1 MVKLIF
7 CWWLFIIE
15 FIKSVHM
22 VIGINSFFFHELELL
37 ILKDL
42 MYIWILYQGDHLLF
56 YQDWSSWIE
65 NYQGTQ
71 HASLTWKQCIFPC
84 WLVLHLCPSVF
95 LQLFVFV
102 GLLFSYFTYLL
113 HHEVIVISL
122 YIMEDNK
129 YLNFFSL

>member
-1 MVKLIF
+1 MSHSIAVVLMSYDRF
-7 CWWLFIIE
+7 STSQRLHNFTSQSWNF
-15 FIKSVHM
+15 SVEMEMPSSHM
-22 VIGINSFFFHELELL
+22 
-37 ILKDL
+37 
-42 MYIWILYQGDHLLF
+42 
-56 YQDWSSWIE
+56 
-65 NYQGTQ
+65 
-71 HASLTWKQCIFPC
+71 
-84 WLVLHLCPSVF
+84 VLHLCPSVF